1 MPTTLHAAHTGFHEG
16 EIAVQERAG
25 LRAEANRL
33 VGMLAPAVLNAG
45 IQRFLA
51 AQTFVAFSAR
61 DADGRLWVTGLTGP
75 AGFVEVAGLTSL
87 KVAGGPEAD
96 GPLGELAAGQPF
108 GMLSIDLLRRRRL
121 RINGDIAAIDGAG
134 LTLEID
140 QAYGNC
146 PQYIQQRALAP
157 RASASTDAGTVRHD
171 TVLDDADVALI
182 RRSDTLFLG
191 TTHPERGNDASHRG
205 GPAGFVRVEDGT
217 HLWWPDYPGNNM
229 FNSFGNLQVDP
240 TAALVFI
247 DFVTGETV
255 HLSGTAELQWTDGAG
270 DDGDTGRRVRFTIEK
285 VVSGVRLP
293 VGADEVGPYPM
304 NPPLTD

>member
-1 MPTTLHAAHTGFHEG
+1 MHAADTGFHAG

-51 AQTFVAFSAR
+51 GQTFVAFSAR
-61 DADGRLWVTGLTGP
+61 DADGRLWVTALTGP
-75 AGFVEVAGLTSL
+75 AGFVAVAGLTSL
-87 KVAGGPEAD
+87 HVDGGPDPD
-96 GPLGELAAGQPF
+96 GPLADLAPGQPF
-108 GMLSIDLLRRRRL
+108 GMLAIDLVKRRRL
-121 RINGDIAAIDGAG
+121 RINGDVTSVDGGG

-146 PQYIQQRALAP
+146 PQYIQQRALVP
-157 RASASTDAGTVRHD
+157 RASASTDAGAVRRGTTLDGAD
-171 TVLDDADVALI
+171 TTLI

-205 GPAGFVRVEDGT
+205 GPVGFVRVVDDT

-229 FNSFGNLQVDP
+229 FNSFGNLQIDP

-255 HLSGTAELQWTDGAG
+255 HLSGTAELQWIDGAG
-270 DDGDTGRRVRFTIEK
+270 DDGDTGRRVRFTIEQ
-285 VVSGVRLP
+285 VASGARLP
-293 VGADEVGPYPM
+293 VGAAEVGAYPM